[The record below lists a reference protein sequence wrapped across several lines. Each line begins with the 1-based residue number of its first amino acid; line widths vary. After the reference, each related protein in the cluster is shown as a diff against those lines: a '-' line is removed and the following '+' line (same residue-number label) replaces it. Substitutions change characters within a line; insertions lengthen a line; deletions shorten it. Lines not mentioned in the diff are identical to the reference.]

1 MPIYGYYLKNIL
13 EIVHNYYE
21 KFQSALN
28 NNYFYFDYAY
38 GTDLYSNAI
47 PDYIDKEEYN
57 NLNPFYIFNDKDFRD
72 LNIIVINV
80 LIPYYQIL
88 TKMLFDSY
96 ETFYKQCHDWT
107 LYICIFFIV
116 FVIIIYSTEI
126 LPMIIR
132 ENKDINKTRTI
143 LSVIPKNVIFEIIK
157 SESLKESE
165 SGNN

>member
-1 MPIYGYYLKNIL
+1 
-13 EIVHNYYE
+13 
-21 KFQSALN
+21 
-28 NNYFYFDYAY
+28 
-38 GTDLYSNAI
+38 
-47 PDYIDKEEYN
+47 
-57 NLNPFYIFNDKDFRD
+57 
-72 LNIIVINV
+72 
-80 LIPYYQIL
+80 
-88 TKMLFDSY
+88 MLFDSY

-107 LYICIFFIV
+107 LYICIFFIF